1 MARVGG
7 LAQGDWNEEAEP
19 EGFVGDGM
27 ELVDETGEAAK
38 PAAAPKLTQVWAP
51 LTAAAAPEAKKSE
64 PYRPGGHQ
72 SKKQHDGYFPA
83 LGTQTS
89 EPERKAPAEPS
100 TNRFTELQTDEPEPV
115 ISPPQSEEKKT
126 KKKKK
131 KDWKTV
137 EVQAVVATTQAQQE
151 LVTVKESEEMYKP
164 KIVRGY
170 AERSERR
177 SDFPVSESDNI
188 WRKAGGEP
196 TAPAVF
202 KPARRPEE
210 PFRRGEDAVGP
221 IRREETLEAK
231 PEPEAWRSNP
241 ASSPPTAEVQAK
253 EGAILPPRKF
263 INTKKKTDETAPPA
277 VDTWKAAD
285 QQAAQQT
292 KPRVNMWEKGDPRV

>member
-19 EGFVGDGM
+19 EGFVGEGM

-64 PYRPGGHQ
+64 PYRPGAHQ

-83 LGTQTS
+83 LGTQAS
-89 EPERKAPAEPS
+89 EPERKAPTEPS
-100 TNRFTELQTDEPEPV
+100 SNRFTELQTDEPEPV
-115 ISPPQSEEKKT
+115 TTPPQSEEKKNR
-126 KKKKK
+126 KKKK

-137 EVQAVVATTQAQQE
+137 EMQTVVATTQAQQE

-188 WRKAGGEP
+188 WRKAGGSEP
-196 TAPAVF
+196 SAPASF
-202 KPARRPEE
+202 KPVRRPEE
-210 PFRRGEDAVGP
+210 PFHRGEDAGGI
-221 IRREETLEAK
+221 IRREENLETK
-231 PEPEAWRSNP
+231 PEPGVWRSDS
-241 ASSPPTAEVQAK
+241 AATQPPSEGQAK
-253 EGAILPPRKF
+253 EGASNPPRKF

-285 QQAAQQT
+285 QQAQQA